1 MVRWL
6 RTERGVRSL
15 LCEGGPTLHAELV
28 AAQLVDELFVTRA
41 PRIAG
46 GAGPGI
52 FSGLEAGTRELEL
65 VWLFETGGEL
75 YARYRLTA
83 PS

>member
-1 MVRWL
+1 M
-6 RTERGVRSL
+6 
-15 LCEGGPTLHAELV
+15 
-28 AAQLVDELFVTRA
+28 TRA